1 MGTLCAG
8 KGCRLDSQA
17 RRSGRPD
24 LDLDATLR
32 AGAGYRRVGGLDDSS
47 PARGAARPQRQA
59 DGAGRS
65 SGAACAFRS
74 PAIGTARAEGRGG
87 NCECWRHT
95 PRAGFHQFLCG
106 VRAESASGQP
116 GTEASHRA
124 GEQSPGRKSGL
135 LSEAG
140 SGGRWTI
147 PRRRSGG
154 GRTSGCLRASRWES
168 RSKLGGAHRHRL
180 QLVPQFESDIP
191 DPLADDLPGELSPGR
206 VAAPAVG
213 VLLAVFIS

>member
-1 MGTLCAG
+1 VAPRRADARIPTHTPMQAVTNPSEVAICSGTPNSRIVTRPEGSGRAGPRQSLCPGEPSMGTLCAG

-47 PARGAARPQRQA
+47 PGLW
-59 DGAGRS
+59 
-65 SGAACAFRS
+65 SGASPTTSGWSRTLTRAPACAFRS
-74 PAIGTARAEGRGG
+74 PAMGEAHASGRGG
-87 NCECWRHT
+87 NCGGFRHT

-124 GEQSPGRKSGL
+124 GEPASWPEKRP
-135 LSEAG
+135 AFR
-140 SGGRWTI
+140 GG
-147 PRRRSGG
+147 
-154 GRTSGCLRASRWES
+154 
-168 RSKLGGAHRHRL
+168 
-180 QLVPQFESDIP
+180 
-191 DPLADDLPGELSPGR
+191 
-206 VAAPAVG
+206 
-213 VLLAVFIS
+213 

>member
-1 MGTLCAG
+1 MATRRADARIPKHTHIQAVTNPSEVATCSGTPNSRIVTRTASLGRRIASQSLCPGEPSMGTLCAG

-47 PARGAARPQRQA
+47 PARGAAHPQRQA

-65 SGAACAFRS
+65 PGAACAFRS

-135 LSEAG
+135 LS
-140 SGGRWTI
+140 
-147 PRRRSGG
+147 RR
-154 GRTSGCLRASRWES
+154 
-168 RSKLGGAHRHRL
+168 
-180 QLVPQFESDIP
+180 
-191 DPLADDLPGELSPGR
+191 
-206 VAAPAVG
+206 
-213 VLLAVFIS
+213 